1 MAPVDL
7 QFKLTDQ
14 QSDSLLYLIQHNK
27 ALMMVYDI
35 QSPSFGLH
43 PSSEVKKKVSEAG
56 SVSFFR

>member
-27 ALMMVYDI
+27 
-35 QSPSFGLH
+35 SPSFGLH
-43 PSSEVKKKVSEAG
+43 PSSKVKKKVLEAG